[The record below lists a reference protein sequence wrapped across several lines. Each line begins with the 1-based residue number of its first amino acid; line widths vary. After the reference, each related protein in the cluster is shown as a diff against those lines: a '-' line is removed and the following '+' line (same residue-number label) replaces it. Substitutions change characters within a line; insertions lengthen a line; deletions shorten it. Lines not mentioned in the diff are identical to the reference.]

1 MVREAS
7 HSGGTGGQGP
17 GKRRTLRK
25 AVKPFD
31 PSRIEANEQM
41 VAPRSKM
48 NLTKQA
54 QYNWEETKPARFPM
68 HTNHLLTGTI
78 ASIVGTWKAS
88 QYFNLLTQDTFSY
101 FLYRAGK
108 RRCFLACCRTILE
121 SQKERMWGL
130 PSRPSSCPEN
140 ERSDTISS
148 MAMFAAHPT
157 NRDGNKSGVDGYW
170 SATHAT
176 RANSSNHNF

>member
-1 MVREAS
+1 MLCNPREESLGVIGDTLGTQWRFMVREAS

-78 ASIVGTWKAS
+78 ASTFGT
-88 QYFNLLTQDTFSY
+88 
-101 FLYRAGK
+101 
-108 RRCFLACCRTILE
+108 
-121 SQKERMWGL
+121 
-130 PSRPSSCPEN
+130 
-140 ERSDTISS
+140 
-148 MAMFAAHPT
+148 
-157 NRDGNKSGVDGYW
+157 
-170 SATHAT
+170 
-176 RANSSNHNF
+176 